1 LETIRYKTLPRTQHK
16 KSDINGGKMQ
26 NLAGNQYVITLDD
39 DPIVSKIIEKSLS
52 LRSVSFPT
60 ITEFT
65 QRIPNM
71 DPLAVFVDIHL
82 ANDQSG
88 LDIVPQLRSR
98 WPYSPII
105 VITADPADD
114 LLVDAFR
121 KGADDFLLK
130 PIKPREVQARFQTR
144 LTHLQ
149 DRAAK
154 SALSAGDVS
163 LDTAHRVVTGPNGR
177 QFLAPVETLLLAQL
191 IKAKGTVVPKETLK
205 REAWGP
211 VRVSDNAFYRK
222 LFELRR
228 ALEGVSVNVKIQS
241 VYGAGLSLDVQTN
254 VTPMLSAL

>member
-1 LETIRYKTLPRTQHK
+1 
-16 KSDINGGKMQ
+16 MQ

-39 DPIVSKIIEKSLS
+39 DPMVSKIIEKSLS

-71 DPLAVFVDIHL
+71 EPLAIFVDIHL

-88 LDIVPQLRSR
+88 LDIVPQLRAR

-114 LLVDAFR
+114 WLVDAFR

-163 LDTAHRVVTGPNGR
+163 LDTAHRVVTGPIGR

-228 ALEGVSVNVKIQS
+228 ALEGVSSNVKIQS
-241 VYGAGLSLDVQTN
+241 VYGAGLSLDIQTN

>member
-1 LETIRYKTLPRTQHK
+1 
-16 KSDINGGKMQ
+16 MQ
-26 NLAGNQYVITLDD
+26 NLAGSQYVITLDD
-39 DPIVSKIIEKSLS
+39 DPMVSKIIEKALS

-60 ITEFT
+60 ITDFN
-65 QRIPNM
+65 QRIPNTE
-71 DPLAVFVDIHL
+71 PLAIFVDIHL

-88 LDIVPQLRSR
+88 LDIVPQLRTR

-105 VITADPADD
+105 VITGDPADEC
-114 LLVDAFR
+114 LVDAFR

-130 PIKPREVQARFQTR
+130 PIKPREVHARFQTR

-149 DRAAK
+149 DRASK
-154 SALSAGDVS
+154 SALGAGDVT

-191 IKAKGTVVPKETLK
+191 IKAKGTVVPKEILK

-228 ALEGVSVNVKIQS
+228 ALEGVSSNVKIQS